1 MHRESVGAKMGSNGL
16 GVGGAGPRGPRLDV
30 QTVTDVLGLILLLA
44 LVATG
49 LFGIRQATDTP
60 LDRVDPALW
69 PYLHH

>member
-1 MHRESVGAKMGSNGL
+1 MSGL
-16 GVGGAGPRGPRLDV
+16 AVGGAGHRGSRINERK
-30 QTVTDVLGLILLLA
+30 VTDVLGLIVLLA

-60 LDRVDPALW
+60 LDRVDPTLW